1 MLTVKQAVLRRQKLA
16 GDIIHPPFS
25 LRALN
30 QRFQPGRH
38 CLHGLLT
45 SMYRGAGG
53 WEMPDRDTVKLTKYI
68 SSAGW
73 HSFGANVEV
82 FLHRSGTVRLKC
94 RITNSSYFA
103 PYDYN
108 IKILV
113 TTASGKVLFMKKAGR
128 IGTRHTE
135 NYQEIMHSPILAAYF
150 NEFIN
155 SWLETNTE
163 YSDLVTA
170 TVEDCLAFIGGWVIG
185 LAIIPSAT
193 VGLVVFLGAG
203 AISLIATGTLDTGA
217 RLIAG
222 VLWMKGPFGTF
233 YALLAMGIARIGSAR
248 RQLHQEEYDWANAV
262 VFKGSLPPIEK
273 IWLTDTIG
281 AGGRAFVWPEPD
293 GNITLNMGPNAMTDP
308 RSYNDDGRQLN
319 ASNLVIRYGEVF
331 IHELVHAWQIYH
343 SPRDSAFVV
352 EALTHTAC
360 SGGSKDAY
368 RYEMPPQR
376 SFDEYNIEQQ
386 ASIVSD
392 WYSRYFI
399 GNKNN
404 KFLFRHPSS
413 GIDPQQDPRWRY
425 IAYNIQ
431 PARS

>member
-25 LRALN
+25 LHALN

-38 CLHGLLT
+38 CLHGLLNT
-45 SMYRGAGG
+45 MYRGAGG
-53 WEMPDRDTVKLTKYI
+53 WEMPDRDTVKLTKYV

-108 IKILV
+108 IKIMV
-113 TTASGKVLFMKKAGR
+113 TAFSGKVLFMKKAGH

-135 NYQEIMHSPILAAYF
+135 NYQETMHSPIVAAFF

-155 SWLETNTE
+155 SWLDTNTA
-163 YSDLVTA
+163 YSDLITA
-170 TVEDCLAFIGGWVIG
+170 TVEDCLAFIGNWIIG
-185 LAIIPSAT
+185 LALIPTAT

-203 AISLIATGTLDTGA
+203 AISLIATGSLDTGA
-217 RLIAG
+217 RLVAG

-233 YALLAMGIARIGSAR
+233 YALLAMGVARIGSNR
-248 RQLHQEEYDWANAV
+248 RRLHQEEYDWANAV
-262 VFKGSLPPIEK
+262 VFKGSLPSIHN

-281 AGGRAFVWPEPD
+281 ADDRAFVWPEPD
-293 GNITLNMGPNAMTDP
+293 GSITLNMGPDAMADP
-308 RSYNDDGRQLN
+308 RLYNIGKMNPSGLLRK
-319 ASNLVIRYGEVF
+319 YGEVF
-331 IHELVHAWQIYH
+331 IHELVHAWQIEH
-343 SPRDSAFVV
+343 SSRDSAFVV
-352 EALTHTAC
+352 QALTETIC
-360 SGGSKDAY
+360 SGGGAAGY
-368 RYEMPPQR
+368 RYEMPPSR
-376 SFDEYNIEQQ
+376 PFHEYGIEQQ

-399 GNKNN
+399 GNKDDRY
-404 KFLFRHPSS
+404 LFRHPSS
-413 GIDPQQDPRWRY
+413 GADPQQDPRWRY
-425 IAYNIQ
+425 IAYDIQ
-431 PARS
+431 PA